1 MGLVHEGWNSKSGR
15 WASNAPAIEKRA
27 REARVWLRDL
37 GMRAQEEGVEDV
49 NIVVVTHGGFLH
61 YFTEDVCYFF
71 LSFSVTYPPN
81 PPKLKTNLLSHSGKI
96 PPSSSEPAG
105 PIPNSARINSGPLT
119 PATPMPQCKKRK
131 KVEKEER
138 EPRSP

>member
-71 LSFSVTYPPN
+71 LLFFFCYLPSKPPQTQN
-81 PPKLKTNLLSHSGKI
+81 
-96 PPSSSEPAG
+96 
-105 PIPNSARINSGPLT
+105 
-119 PATPMPQCKKRK
+119 
-131 KVEKEER
+131 
-138 EPRSP
+138 